1 MHLLHLP
8 RLGQTME
15 AGAITCWLTD
25 VGTSYDVDAELYE
38 VETAKNSV
46 EIVAKLPGTI
56 LRVIAPTG
64 CELPVGALLA
74 VVADPGEEPDDSDI
88 DALVAADLAEIA
100 KRAQGDDAAPDP
112 SAPVSA
118 PDTTTPA
125 PAGADRGIR
134 AIPKARA
141 MAAAAGL
148 DLSTVTGT
156 GAGGSI
162 TVADVEAALAFGPID
177 SADDAAVAERRPL
190 SSVAR
195 GMANVLTASWRDV
208 PQFVQQ
214 IHVDATRMKE
224 TRAELAG
231 HGVRVT
237 FTDILI
243 AAVAAAA
250 REVPEANAQF
260 TPDAIHIMADVNV
273 TVAVDTDA
281 GLLVPVIAQA
291 DQLDVAGVSMRLQ
304 ELSERAR
311 ARRLTPADTA
321 GGTITVSNLGAA
333 GIETGVPL
341 VISPQATIVFAG
353 AIKDSAVVADGA
365 VEIRPLMGLAIG
377 YDHRV
382 LDGSTAARFT
392 SALKRRLETGA

>member
-1 MHLLHLP
+1 
-8 RLGQTME
+8 ME
-15 AGAITCWLTD
+15 AGAITCWLTAP
-25 VGTSYDVDAELYE
+25 GTSYDVDAELYE

-64 CELPVGALLA
+64 FELPVGALLA
-74 VVADPGEEPDDSDI
+74 VVADPGEEPEESDI
-88 DALVAADLAEIA
+88 DALVAADLAEIG
-100 KRAQGDDAAPDP
+100 KSAQGAGASPQAP
-112 SAPVSA
+112 
-118 PDTTTPA
+118 TPA
-125 PAGADRGIR
+125 PAPGMTAPSPAVAERAIK

-162 TVADVEAALAFGPID
+162 TVPDVEAALASGSDD
-177 SADDAAVAERRPL
+177 STDDATVAERRPL

-195 GMANVLTASWRDV
+195 GMASVLTASWRDV

-214 IHVDATRMKE
+214 IYVDATRMKN
-224 TRAELAG
+224 TRAELARD
-231 HGVRVT
+231 GVRVT

-250 REVPEANAQF
+250 RDVPEANAQF

-273 TVAVDTDA
+273 TVAVETEA

-291 DQLDVAGVSMRLQ
+291 DQLDVMGVSVRLQ

-311 ARRLTPADTA
+311 GRRLTLADTS

-333 GIETGVPL
+333 GIETGIPL
-341 VISPQATIVFAG
+341 VLSPQATIVFAG
-353 AIKDSAVVADGA
+353 AILDSAVVVDGA

-392 SALKRRLETGA
+392 SALRRRLETGI

>member
-15 AGAITCWLTD
+15 AGAITCWLID
-25 VGTSYDVDAELYE
+25 PGASYDVDAELYE

-74 VVADPGEEPDDSDI
+74 VVADPGEEPEASAI
-88 DALVAADLAEIA
+88 DAFVAADLAEIA
-100 KRAQGDDAAPDP
+100 KSTQDDDAVPDLSVPLTAPG
-112 SAPVSA
+112 
-118 PDTTTPA
+118 TTTPA
-125 PAGADRGIR
+125 SFGTDRGIKV
-134 AIPKARA
+134 IPKARA
-141 MAAAAGL
+141 IAAAAGL
-148 DLSTVTGT
+148 DLSSVTGT

-162 TVADVEAALAFGPID
+162 TVTDVEAALTRVPPD
-177 SADDAAVAERRPL
+177 SADGAVAERRPL
-190 SSVAR
+190 SSVGR
-195 GMANVLTASWRDV
+195 GMADVLTASWREV

-214 IHVDATRMKE
+214 IRVDATRMKQ

-281 GLLVPVIAQA
+281 GLLVPVIARA

-321 GGTITVSNLGAA
+321 GGTITVSNLGAV

-353 AIKDSAVVADGA
+353 AIIDSAVVADGA
-365 VEIRPLMGLAIG
+365 LAVKPLMGLAIG

-392 SALKRRLETGA
+392 SALRRLLETGA

>member
-15 AGAITCWLTD
+15 AGTITCWLID
-25 VGTSYDVDAELYE
+25 LGTSYDVDAVLYE
-38 VETAKNSV
+38 VETEKNTV

-56 LRVIAPTG
+56 LRVIAPSA

-74 VVADPGEEPDDSDI
+74 VAADPGENPTDSDI
-88 DALVAADLAEIA
+88 DAFVAADLAEIA
-100 KRAQGDDAAPDP
+100 KIAQGDDGALDP
-112 SAPVSA
+112 SDPMAALAATVLIPV
-118 PDTTTPA
+118 
-125 PAGADRGIR
+125 GADRSIR

-148 DLSTVTGT
+148 ELSTVIGT
-156 GAGGSI
+156 GNGGSI
-162 TVADVEAALAFGPID
+162 TLADVEGALAPGSVG
-177 SADDAAVAERRPL
+177 SAADAMVAERRPL

-195 GMANVLTASWRDV
+195 GMANVLSASWRDV

-214 IHVDATRMKE
+214 IHADATRMKQI
-224 TRAELAG
+224 RAELAG
-231 HGVRVT
+231 QGIRVT

-243 AAVAAAA
+243 VEVAAAA

-260 TPDAIHIMADVNV
+260 TPDAILIMADVNV

-281 GLLVPVIAQA
+281 GLLVPVIARA
-291 DQLDVAGVSMRLQ
+291 DRLDVAGVSVRLQ
-304 ELSERAR
+304 QLSERAR
-311 ARRLTPADTA
+311 ARRLTATDTA

-341 VISPQATIVFAG
+341 VVSPQATVVFAG
-353 AIKDSAVVADGA
+353 AIIDCAVVVDGA
-365 VEIRPLMGLAIG
+365 VSIRPLMGLAIG

>member
-15 AGAITCWLTD
+15 AGAITCWLID
-25 VGTSYDVDAELYE
+25 LGTSYDVDAELYE
-38 VETAKNSV
+38 VETEKNSV

-56 LRVIAPTG
+56 LRVIAPAG
-64 CELPVGALLA
+64 SELLVGALLA
-74 VVADPGEEPDDSDI
+74 VVADPGEEPDEGDI
-88 DALVAADLAEIA
+88 DALVAADLAKIA
-100 KRAQGDDAAPDP
+100 KSAQGEGAPPEP
-112 SAPVSA
+112 SAPA
-118 PDTTTPA
+118 PAPGTTTA
-125 PAGADRGIR
+125 VPAGANGAIK

-141 MAAAAGL
+141 MAVAGGL

-162 TVADVEAALAFGPID
+162 TVPDVEAALASGSDGSP
-177 SADDAAVAERRPL
+177 DDASVAERRPL
-190 SSVAR
+190 TSVAR

-214 IHVDATRMKE
+214 IHVDATRMKN
-224 TRAELAG
+224 TRAELARD
-231 HGVRVT
+231 GVRVT

-250 REVPEANAQF
+250 RDVPEANAQF
-260 TPDAIHIMADVNV
+260 TPDAILIMADVNV
-273 TVAVDTDA
+273 TVAVDTEA

-291 DQLDVAGVSMRLQ
+291 DQLDVTGVSVRLQ

-311 ARRLTPADTA
+311 GRRLTLADTS

-333 GIETGVPL
+333 GIETGIPL
-341 VISPQATIVFAG
+341 VLSPQATIVFAG
-353 AIKDSAVVADGA
+353 AIIDSAVIVAGA

-392 SALKRRLETGA
+392 SALRRRLETGI

>member
-8 RLGQTME
+8 RLGQTMQV
-15 AGAITCWLTD
+15 GAITCWLTD
-25 VGTSYDVDAELYE
+25 PGTSYEIDAELYE
-38 VETAKNSV
+38 VETEKNVV

-64 CELPVGALLA
+64 SELPVGALLA
-74 VVADPGEEPDDSDI
+74 VVADPGEDPDESAI
-88 DALVAADLAEIA
+88 EALIAADLAEIA
-100 KRAQGDDAAPDP
+100 ATAQGDDAAAGPLVP
-112 SAPVSA
+112 AAA
-118 PDTTTPA
+118 PDATTPA
-125 PAGADRGIR
+125 FGAADRAIR
-134 AIPKARA
+134 VIPKARA
-141 MAAAAGL
+141 MATAADL
-148 DLSTVTGT
+148 DLATVTGT
-156 GAGGSI
+156 GAAGSI
-162 TVADVEAALAFGPID
+162 TVADVEAALASGSTSSTVD
-177 SADDAAVAERRPL
+177 TSVAERRPL
-190 SSVAR
+190 TSVAR
-195 GMANVLTASWRDV
+195 AMASVLTASWRDV

-214 IHVDATRMKE
+214 VHIDATQMRII
-224 TRAELAG
+224 RSELAS
-231 HGVRVT
+231 HGVRVS

-243 AAVAAAA
+243 TAVATAA

-291 DQLDVAGVSMRLQ
+291 DQLDVVGVSVRLR

-311 ARRLTPADTA
+311 ARRLAPADTA

-333 GIETGVPL
+333 GIETGIPL
-341 VISPQATIVFAG
+341 VASPQATIVFAG
-353 AIKDSAVVADGA
+353 AIIDSAVVVDGA
-365 VEIRPLMGLAIG
+365 VQIRPLMGLAIG

-382 LDGSTAARFT
+382 LDGATAARFT